1 MSADREFLEEL
12 FEPVGRVGFRRM
24 FGGLG
29 IFRDGL
35 MFGLVAGE
43 VLHFKADEAGRV
55 AFEAEGC
62 APFSYDTKDGRRTL
76 TSYWRVPERLFDEPD
91 EFRVWALRAVD
102 VAIRAD
108 AGKGSRAG
116 KKRPAGTASG
126 GLIQD

>member
-12 FEPVGRVGFRRM
+12 FEPVGRVAFRRM

-43 VLHFKADEAGRV
+43 VVHLKVDGSTRA

-62 APFSYDTKDGRRTL
+62 EPFSYATKDGRRTL
-76 TSYWRVPERLFDEPD
+76 TSYWRLPERLLDEPD
-91 EFRVWALRAVD
+91 ELRQWALDAVETAKRAE
-102 VAIRAD
+102 AAKPRRAD
-108 AGKGSRAG
+108 KSRA
-116 KKRPAGTASG
+116 R
-126 GLIQD
+126 